1 MGSCS
6 SKTPIVAASPTAA
19 AAPASDSGRVNAG
32 KKAESAVFSP
42 DETLPLEADDD
53 SSERDANSPGGSDN
67 VSPTKN
73 SDEEV
78 VEVSL
83 EQGIDEPIVVPLE
96 TEDSKDYDV
105 ILWDRQ
111 PAANST
117 VIRTFLALSDNSI
130 TFKEKDVSGAPDL
143 PDYASQLV
151 TYLSPAIECQGK
163 CIFECVAILKF
174 LCRTYPSKYS
184 KYYPENDIEKV
195 TTIDWLCDYMNTGIL
210 AQLPKAVFPTLGL
223 QSNAGDAAAMAI
235 TKPFTKQSQEA
246 ACDYILETLKSKYV
260 GVFLENTTYL
270 LSNQP
275 TIADY
280 RFAPMINFIKVGC
293 IIPQRLQKYY
303 DDMTRLPGFK
313 RACQPAVKFTSPHWK
328 RL

>member
-1 MGSCS
+1 MGTCS
-6 SKTPIVAASPTAA
+6 SKTRVVVASPTPAA
-19 AAPASDSGRVNAG
+19 ANSGSANAV
-32 KKAESAVFSP
+32 KTEETAAFSP
-42 DETLPLEADDD
+42 DDTLPLEADDD
-53 SSERDANSPGGSDN
+53 SCEKEASSPVQCDE
-67 VSPTKN
+67 VSPIKN
-73 SDEEV
+73 DEEE

-83 EQGIDEPIVVPLE
+83 ERGIDEPIVVSLV

-117 VIRTFLALSDNSI
+117 VIRAFLALSDNSI
-130 TFKEKDVSGAPDL
+130 SFKEQDVSGAPDI
-143 PDYASQLV
+143 PDHASKLV

-174 LCRTYPSKYS
+174 LCRTYPTKYG
-184 KYYPENDIEKV
+184 KYYPEDDIEKV

-223 QSNAGDAAAMAI
+223 QSNAGDAAAMVM

-260 GVFLENTTYL
+260 AVFLENTTYL

-313 RACQPAVKFTSPHWK
+313 RACQPAVQFTSPHWK